1 MDVYSEN
8 GLLWNLALGFGIVWM
23 SGWMSG
29 GLCLLLPTAVALRS
43 YCICGSTCDM
53 AVTSLTYPSALSFL
67 MAVPGLCELMLNQCL
82 LRSWIKC

>member
-1 MDVYSEN
+1 
-8 GLLWNLALGFGIVWM
+8 
-23 SGWMSG
+23 MSG

-43 YCICGSTCDM
+43 YCICGSTCDT

-67 MAVPGLCELMLNQCL
+67 MAVPGLCELMVNQCL